1 LFGKNKSSSLGEVVL
16 FLKVAIWKNIKYN
29 SGIRWKTW
37 EFFMN
42 IEFRDEQKK
51 ILEYKS
57 GKLGIPAVPG
67 AGKTFI
73 LSHLAARLIEDELED
88 GEQILI
94 LTYMNSS
101 VINFKNRI
109 MEILSSKNAMK
120 KKFQVMTIHKLT
132 NEILRD
138 NLYKLGLSN
147 EYRTLTNSNMFHLIS
162 LAITEFKR
170 ENQEEFDYFIEP
182 SERSERA
189 YKKWNDNLI
198 SIILRLI
205 SKCKNLNISPDR
217 LRSETAKFRK
227 GSLLKIAGEIFFRYD
242 KLCKREGFLDYDDL
256 LYICHKILSENQEL
270 CETYKKKYRYIFED
284 EAQDSNYLQNKILK
298 LISNGNLVKV
308 GDINQSILSTFTSSS
323 PKLFR
328 SFLRANP
335 RAEMFTAGR
344 SSREIMDLANL
355 FVDYVKREHPLKEA
369 RVALAE
375 QMIKEVPSG
384 SYPLNP
390 VMENYGIKSFMEE
403 TEEKELDKLG
413 DFIETFSKKYPDKKV
428 AILFPK
434 NFQIEKAGRVLKKK
448 KVKFQVLA
456 EISEH
461 LLETLEFMGDLLAFL
476 SKPFDNKR
484 FITLIQV
491 HLLNTEEDE
500 LKDFIIFLK
509 GIALEKL
516 FYRREELN
524 IPEKFTSSSW
534 WESFEKNLKKLR
546 VLLEFPQNS
555 LEKLLLFIGDIY
567 SFQVEQLLLIEKISM
582 DLKRIFK
589 LNPRWTLFDL
599 SLEMKKSRGSE
610 FTYLAKTVE
619 SETEETSAL
628 KYNVTLTTYHKSKG
642 MEWDLVWIFN
652 VNSDSF
658 PAYLSDNDYGRQ
670 QYLREPYVYPGDYM
684 EDEFRKTFINK
695 EYENTT
701 LKRKSERIC
710 ESIRLLYVGITRAK
724 EYLVISCNGDSDN
737 FYFREINKLME
748 KGQKR
753 YERREK
759 G

>member
-1 LFGKNKSSSLGEVVL
+1 
-16 FLKVAIWKNIKYN
+16 
-29 SGIRWKTW
+29 
-37 EFFMN
+37 MN
-42 IEFRDEQKK
+42 IEFRDEQKE
-51 ILEYKS
+51 IMRYRS

-73 LSHLAARLIEDELED
+73 LSHLAARLIEDELKD
-88 GEQILI
+88 GEEILI

-109 MEILSSKNAMK
+109 KEILASKDELK

-147 EYRTLTNSNMFHLIS
+147 EYRTLTNSNMYHLIS
-162 LAITEFKR
+162 LAITEFKK

-205 SKCKNLNISPDR
+205 SKCKNLSISPER
-217 LRSETAKFRK
+217 LRSETSKFSK
-227 GSLLKIAGEIFFRYD
+227 GSLLKIAGEVYFRYD
-242 KLCKREGFLDYDDL
+242 RLCKREGFLDYDDL
-256 LYICHKILSENQEL
+256 LYLCHKILKEDPGL

-298 LISNGNLVKV
+298 LISSGNLVKV
-308 GDINQSILSTFTSSS
+308 GDLNQSILSTFTSSS
-323 PKLFR
+323 PKLFG

-355 FVDYVKREHPLKEA
+355 FVDYVKREHPMKEA
-369 RVALAE
+369 RSALAE
-375 QMIKEVPSG
+375 QMIKEVHPG
-384 SYPLNP
+384 SYPSNP
-390 VMENYGIKSFMEE
+390 VMENYGIKSFAEE
-403 TEEKELDKLG
+403 TEEKELQRLG
-413 DFIETFSKKYPDKKV
+413 NFIEAFSNKYPDKKV
-428 AILFPK
+428 AVLFPK

-448 KVKFQVLA
+448 RVKFQVLA
-456 EISEH
+456 EVSEN
-461 LLETLEFMGDLLAFL
+461 LLETLEFLGDLLAFL

-484 FITLIQV
+484 FITLFQV
-491 HLLNTEEDE
+491 HLLDIEEEE
-500 LKDFIIFLK
+500 LQEFIVFLR

-516 FYRREELN
+516 FYSREELN
-524 IPEKFTSSSW
+524 IPEKFTSENW
-534 WESFEKNLKKLR
+534 WDGFEKNLKKLG
-546 VLLEFPQNS
+546 VLLQFPQNS

-567 SFQVEQLLLIEKISM
+567 SFQAEQLLLIEKISM

-619 SETEETSAL
+619 SETEETSSP
-628 KYNVTLTTYHKSKG
+628 KYNITLTTYHKSKG
-642 MEWDLVWIFN
+642 MEWDLVWLFN

-658 PAYLSDNDYGRQ
+658 PVYFSDNDYGRQ

-684 EDEFRKTFINK
+684 EDEFRKTFINR

-701 LKRKSERIC
+701 LKRKSERIS
-710 ESIRLLYVGITRAK
+710 ESIRLLYVGITRAR
-724 EYLVISCNGDSDN
+724 EYLVISCNRDSDA

-748 KGQKR
+748 KGQRR
-753 YERREK
+753 YERRKK